1 VPGDD
6 GGGGVAGFAGAVGA
20 AAAMGFCVLK
30 EVNGVTCWVLLKD
43 AGDVGV
49 GVTVEGEIGCA
60 IFTGDVVAAAGLS
73 GVGEAIVEVDVG
85 KAVPITFLYASCC
98 CGLKPLVGLFGSI
111 RVSSSKQQFL
121 SR

>member
-1 VPGDD
+1 MPGDD
-6 GGGGVAGFAGAVGA
+6 GGGVAGLAGVVGA
-20 AAAMGFCVLK
+20 AAVMGFCVLK
-30 EVNGVTCWVLLKD
+30 EVNGVTCWVLLRD

-60 IFTGDVVAAAGLS
+60 IFTGGVVAAAGLS
-73 GVGEAIVEVDVG
+73 GVVG
-85 KAVPITFLYASCC
+85 NVVPITFLYASCC